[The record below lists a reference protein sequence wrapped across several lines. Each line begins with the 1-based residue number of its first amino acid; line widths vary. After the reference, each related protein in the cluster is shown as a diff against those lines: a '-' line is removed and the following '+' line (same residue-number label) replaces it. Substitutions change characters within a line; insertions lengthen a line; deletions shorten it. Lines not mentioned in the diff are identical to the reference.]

1 MAVLI
6 GVLGASVVLS
16 KVADVLMDNV
26 ISPLVDKIDDAT
38 NYVSRNN
45 PVVTY
50 QRWKHEKA
58 KIKSREVV
66 NEIRERHNQRIKNRK
81 LKE

>member
-6 GVLGASVVLS
+6 GVLGVSVVLS
-16 KVADVLMDNV
+16 KVVDVLMDNV
-26 ISPLVDKIDDAT
+26 ISPLVYKIDDAI

-66 NEIRERHNQRIKNRK
+66 NEIRERHIQRIKNRK
-81 LKE
+81 PRE